1 MIYCVQ
7 GLYVLGTN
15 DRGIPGLGAVP
26 PGRFPLR
33 LWYTVSRVS
42 MYWGQ
47 TIGVSL
53 DLEPSL
59 QAGSLYAY
67 DILLSLIHISGR
79 PDEPISPEMKRHR
92 RYWEYFQSGR
102 CRRTARRR
110 EAVSYTHLSIAQLV
124 RAPALQA
131 GGHRFESYCSHQLC
145 LAKPFEI
152 GSAHV

>member
-15 DRGIPGLGAVP
+15 DRSVPGLGAVP

-67 DILLSLIHISGR
+67 GVIKVGR
-79 PDEPISPEMKRHR
+79 NAAAFLGNAADKRR
-92 RYWEYFQSGR
+92 M
-102 CRRTARRR
+102 RTALGS
-110 EAVSYTHLSIAQLV
+110 VHGIMF
-124 RAPALQA
+124 P
-131 GGHRFESYCSHQLC
+131 GPLC
-145 LAKPFEI
+145 LRTNHA
-152 GSAHV
+152 GSPWAWRNWLSAGALSRRFGVFKLTCRL